1 MAAVLHSLLIPTPL
15 GEMLAIASDRGLC
28 LLDFAEQKSLQRH
41 TAQVRQAHG
50 GVEGASATPA
60 TAATAATAVLHA
72 TQLQLAQYF
81 AGQRQAFD
89 VPLDWVGTDFQVRV
103 WQTLLRIPFGQTCS
117 YAQQSEALGQ
127 PRAVRAVANANGQ
140 NKISIIVPC
149 HRVVG
154 SNGTL
159 TGYAG
164 GLPRKQALIALEAGQ
179 QDFSRHFSEH

>member
-1 MAAVLHSLLIPTPL
+1 M
-15 GEMLAIASDRGLC
+15 
-28 LLDFAEQKSLQRH
+28 
-41 TAQVRQAHG
+41 
-50 GVEGASATPA
+50 
-60 TAATAATAVLHA
+60 LHA

-81 AGQRQAFD
+81 AGQRQTFE
-89 VPLDWVGTDFQVRV
+89 VPLDLVGTDFQVRV

-179 QDFSRHFSEH
+179 QDFSRHFSEY

>member
-1 MAAVLHSLLIPTPL
+1 MAATLHSLLIPTPL

-28 LLDFAEQKSLQRH
+28 LLDFAEQKSLERH

-50 GVEGASATPA
+50 GVEVASATP
-60 TAATAATAVLHA
+60 ATAATAVLHA

-81 AGQRQAFD
+81 AGQRQTFE
-89 VPLDWVGTDFQVRV
+89 VPLDLVGTDFQVRV

>member
-50 GVEGASATPA
+50 GVEVASATA
-60 TAATAATAVLHA
+60 
-72 TQLQLAQYF
+72 
-81 AGQRQAFD
+81 AFD

>member
-28 LLDFAEQKSLQRH
+28 LLDFAEQKSLERH
-41 TAQVRQAHG
+41 MAQVRQAHG
-50 GVEGASATPA
+50 GVEVASATPA

-72 TQLQLAQYF
+72 TQVQLAQYF
-81 AGQRQAFD
+81 AGQRQTFE
-89 VPLDWVGTDFQVRV
+89 VPLDLVGTDFQVRV

-179 QDFSRHFSEH
+179 QDFSRHF

>member
-50 GVEGASATPA
+50 GVEVASATR
-60 TAATAATAVLHA
+60 ATAATAVLHA
-72 TQLQLAQYF
+72 TQVQLAQYF

>member
-1 MAAVLHSLLIPTPL
+1 MAATLHSLLIPTPL

-28 LLDFAEQKSLQRH
+28 LLDFAEQKGLERH

-81 AGQRQAFD
+81 AGQRQTFE
-89 VPLDWVGTDFQVRV
+89 VPLDLVGTDFQVRV

-179 QDFSRHFSEH
+179 QDFSRHF

>member
-15 GEMLAIASDRGLC
+15 GEMLAIASDRGVC
-28 LLDFAEQKSLQRH
+28 LLDFAEQKSLERH

-50 GVEGASATPA
+50 GVEVASA
-60 TAATAATAVLHA
+60 TAATPATAVLHA
-72 TQLQLAQYF
+72 TQVQLAQYF
-81 AGQRQAFD
+81 AGQRQTFD
-89 VPLDWVGTDFQVRV
+89 VPLDLVGTDFQVRV